1 MNLEINLTKAVQ
13 FIEKFYEALLKDS
26 KTCPAKYQELL

>member
-13 FIEKFYEALLKDS
+13 FIEKFYETLLKDIKDVLPS
-26 KTCPAKYQELL
+26 IKSYY